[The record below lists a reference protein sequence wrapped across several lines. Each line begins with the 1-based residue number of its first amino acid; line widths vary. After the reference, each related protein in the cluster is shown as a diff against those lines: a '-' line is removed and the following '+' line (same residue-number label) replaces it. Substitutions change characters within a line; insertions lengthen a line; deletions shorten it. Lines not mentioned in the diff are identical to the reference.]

1 MRVTRPDTLLRAL
14 QRSDA
19 ARPRITTY
27 DDTGTATQGERIEL
41 SARVLSNWVAKAAN
55 ALQEDFDVEPGTSVL
70 LALPPH
76 WRTAY
81 WALAVWAAGGCV
93 VLDVRDPA
101 DVCVSDDPAVLT
113 DFVER
118 SGAGAG
124 AVLVTLAALARQAD
138 DTVPDGIMDE
148 AAQLATYADQFEPW
162 AEADDDDT
170 ALVVDGSPVSYGELV
185 GWAGEDEAAVLAP
198 GARAH
203 VTTFDTALFL
213 RVLLSAWAQDG
224 SVVLT
229 RGVPTADALAQR
241 LASESVTHT
250 L

>member
-1 MRVTRPDTLLRAL
+1 MTRPDTILPLL

-27 DDTGTATQGERIEL
+27 DDTDSPTRGERIEL

-55 ALQEDFDVEPGTSVL
+55 ALQEDYDIEPGSIVR

-81 WALAVWAAGGCV
+81 WALAVWATGGCV
-93 VLDVRDPA
+93 SLDGDQRA
-101 DVCVSDDPAVLT
+101 DVCVSDDAALLDEFIET
-113 DFVER
+113 
-118 SGAGAG
+118 SGAGAA

-138 DTVPDGIMDE
+138 GEIHDGVMDE

-162 AEADDDDT
+162 AEADDDDP
-170 ALVVDGSPVSYGELV
+170 ALIVDGDTISYADLID
-185 GWAGEDEAAVLAP
+185 WAGDDEAEALDHES
-198 GARAH
+198 RAH
-203 VTTFDTALFL
+203 VSTYDTALFL
-213 RVLLSAWAQDG
+213 KVILRAWAGDG
-224 SVVLT
+224 SVVLS
-229 RGVPTADALAQR
+229 RGQPTADVLAER
-241 LASESVTHT
+241 LATEGVTHT